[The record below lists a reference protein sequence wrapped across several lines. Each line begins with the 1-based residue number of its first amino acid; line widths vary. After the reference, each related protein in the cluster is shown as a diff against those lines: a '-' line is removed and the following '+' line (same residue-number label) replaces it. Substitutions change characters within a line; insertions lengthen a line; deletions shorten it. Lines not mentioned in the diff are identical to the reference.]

1 MLYRVHL
8 SWTGFEFT
16 TLVVIG
22 TDCIGSYKS
31 SYYMTTTAL
40 HGLQIRHLWVAKDAV
55 NISYIE
61 HLFIVEYNL
70 LMSFK
75 NIYLL

>member
-1 MLYRVHL
+1 MLYHVHL
-8 SWTGFEFT
+8 SWTGFKFT

-31 SYYMTTTAL
+31 SYYTTTTAL
-40 HGLQIRHLWVAKDAV
+40 YGLQIRHLWVAKHAV
-55 NISYIE
+55 NISYFE